1 MLRKYQMDL
10 RAALLAR
17 AAGQFDH
24 AQVNG
29 ALTPRDQVAIY
40 QNHYRFT
47 LIEAMKATFPVI
59 VRLVGEPQFS
69 AMAYRFIEE
78 NPPSVP
84 CLFEYGGDFP
94 AMLAASPWGESHPYL
109 PDVAALEWA
118 INLSYHACD
127 RVPLPLSVLAGLPP
141 EQLAA
146 SRLKLHP
153 TVHHLMSP
161 YPVDAIWRANQ
172 ADADPSIM
180 VDLGTGGAR
189 LVIFRR
195 DVDVEWRSLDEAESA
210 FIAALAAGETI
221 SAAHDGAAATGDF
234 DLAATL
240 AWTFQAGLFI
250 AGPRAEPNTDPEES
264 HS

>member
-1 MLRKYQMDL
+1 MLRRYQQEL
-10 RAALLAR
+10 RTALLAR

-29 ALTPRDQVAIY
+29 ALTSQDQIAIY
-40 QNHYRFT
+40 HNHYRFT
-47 LIEAMKATFPVI
+47 LIEAMKATFPVL
-59 VRLVGEPQFS
+59 VRLAGEAQFS

-84 CLFEYGGDFP
+84 CLFEYGGKFP
-94 AMLAASPWGESHPYL
+94 AMLAASPWGDSHPYL

-141 EQLAA
+141 ERLAA

-153 TVHHLMSP
+153 TVHHLTSP
-161 YPVDAIWRANQ
+161 YPVDTIWRANQ
-172 ADADPSIM
+172 PDGDPETV
-180 VDLGTGGAR
+180 VDLGAGGTR

-195 DVDVEWRSLDEAESA
+195 DVDVEWRSLDEPESA
-210 FIAALAAGETI
+210 FIAAIADGATI
-221 SAAHDGAAATGDF
+221 SLAHERAADAGGF

-250 AGPRAEPNTDPEES
+250 DPQTEPPRTDPKES
-264 HS
+264 RP